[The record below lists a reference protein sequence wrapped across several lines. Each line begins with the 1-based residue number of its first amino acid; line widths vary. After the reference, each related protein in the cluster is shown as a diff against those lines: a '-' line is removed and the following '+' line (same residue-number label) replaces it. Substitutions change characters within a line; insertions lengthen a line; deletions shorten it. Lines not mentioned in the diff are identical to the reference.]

1 MLLVGQPEFHD
12 RLKSRECEQIRQRV
26 VASYHLRPL
35 TREDVRHYIEHR
47 LSAAGWD
54 GSEIFT
60 PEALKKVYQV
70 TQGVPRKINR
80 MCDRLLLYA
89 YLEGH
94 RQVGPEM
101 VDNVEAELRE
111 EHLGDEVAGTET
123 QTGEAGQASAPA
135 ASNTEIVEL
144 PARRAGEHNT
154 VVIERERL
162 YNLVDT
168 VRSLQSELT
177 TCRNK
182 LNRIYDLLGRRY

>member
-1 MLLVGQPEFHD
+1 
-12 RLKSRECEQIRQRV
+12 
-26 VASYHLRPL
+26 
-35 TREDVRHYIEHR
+35 

-94 RQVGPEM
+94 RQVRPEM
-101 VDNVEAELRE
+101 VDTVEAELRE
-111 EHLGDEVAGTET
+111 EHLGDEVSGTES

-135 ASNTEIVEL
+135 ASNTVIAEL

-162 YNLVDT
+162 YSLVDA

-177 TCRNK
+177 TCRTK